1 MHERDDEHKFGA
13 HRPNCK
19 PACLP
24 HCPASS
30 RTGVPCMPVAD
41 VWPYKSNE
49 SWRVELGERILMAA
63 HPNQDATE
71 SACGGFKLFGDS
83 AWCLAAFKGEYNKL
97 GLSFGIEER
106 DLWSETMSNEFK
118 MPTKLYD
125 CFQNPKSSPALAM
138 IAPNAKGSCAGN
150 PHHCYETHYDAFRVC
165 LGPKHETVDQRE
177 YTSLSELLS
186 SRGEMSTHLKVD
198 VEGSEW
204 SVLEDLL
211 KNEQDMKKIRTLDM
225 EVHFGF
231 GAASEAAHR
240 KGSKKDQLQREVG
253 IFEQLATRFAVTG
266 TNIETNAD
274 GWQPAQSCP
283 KQQCE
288 EPLVHTAGGVP
299 VNQFAI
305 SFVNKANFKNAISG
319 TDAAVSLAKKE
330 SPSAEASDEVPHSFA
345 ADHAMDSAQE
355 KADDAAEDHMEEDA
369 MATDHAEDSAEDHLV
384 DHAEDHAQDRAE
396 DNAMDHAE
404 DHAQDHSTDNAEDH
418 AADHAE
424 DEAQAMDHAEDHS
437 ENLVEDEFVD
447 HAEDHALDHTDDH
460 AKDHAMDHTAD
471 RAEELEEDH
480 AKDHAE
486 DQGMDHSSEDVQEDV

>member
-1 MHERDDEHKFGA
+1 MAVRALMGALLLQQSVAIQMHEHEDHHKSGA
-13 HRPNCK
+13 HRPTCK
-19 PACLP
+19 QACLP
-24 HCPASS
+24 NCPASS

-41 VWPYKSNE
+41 TWPYKSNE

-63 HPNQDATE
+63 HPNQEATE

-83 AWCLAAFKGEYNKL
+83 AWCLAAFKGDYGKL

-106 DLWSETMSNEFK
+106 DLWSETMSNDFH

-165 LGPKHETVDQRE
+165 LGPKHETVNQRQ
-177 YTSLSELLS
+177 YTSLSELLAG
-186 SRGEMSTHLKVD
+186 RGEMSTHLKID

-211 KNEQDMKKIRTLDM
+211 KNEEDMKKIRTLDM

-231 GAASEAAHR
+231 GAASEAAHN

-253 IFEQLATRFAVTG
+253 IFEQLASRFAVTG

-274 GWQPAQSCP
+274 GWQPVQSCP

-288 EPLVHTAGGVP
+288 EPFVHTSGGVP

-305 SFVNKANFKNAISG
+305 SFVNHAQLRRGIPSPDAIS
-319 TDAAVSLAKKE
+319 AAHHSL
-330 SPSAEASDEVPHSFA
+330 
-345 ADHAMDSAQE
+345 
-355 KADDAAEDHMEEDA
+355 
-369 MATDHAEDSAEDHLV
+369 
-384 DHAEDHAQDRAE
+384 
-396 DNAMDHAE
+396 
-404 DHAQDHSTDNAEDH
+404 

-424 DEAQAMDHAEDHS
+424 DHMEDRAEADAEDHVQDHAEADAEDHMQ
-437 ENLVEDEFVD
+437 D
-447 HAEDHALDHTDDH
+447 HAEGDAEDHMQDHAEAD
-460 AKDHAMDHTAD
+460 AKDHMQDHTEAD
-471 RAEELEEDH
+471 AEDHMEDH
-480 AKDHAE
+480 AEADAEEHSGDHADDEE
-486 DQGMDHSSEDVQEDV
+486 DTA

>member
-1 MHERDDEHKFGA
+1 MAVRTLVGALLLQQGLGIQMHEPEGHKFGA
-13 HRPNCK
+13 HRPTCK

-24 HCPASS
+24 NCPASS

-41 VWPYKSNE
+41 VWPYKGNE

-63 HPNQDATE
+63 HPNNKATE
-71 SACGGFKLFGDS
+71 SACRGFKLFGDS
-83 AWCLAAFKGEYNKL
+83 AWCLAAFQGDYNRL

-106 DLWSETMSNEFK
+106 DLWSETMSNEFH

-138 IAPNAKGSCAGN
+138 IAPNAVGSCAGN

-165 LGPKHETVDQRE
+165 LGPKHETVDKRE

-186 SRGEMSTHLKVD
+186 SRSEMSTHLKID

-211 KNEQDMKKIRTLDM
+211 KNEEDMKKIRTLDM

-231 GAASEAAHR
+231 GAASEAAHH
-240 KGSKKDQLQREVG
+240 KLSKKDQLQREVG
-253 IFEQLATRFAVTG
+253 IFEQLASRFAVTG

-274 GWQPAQSCP
+274 GWQPSQSCP

-305 SFVNKANFKNAISG
+305 SFVNHA
-319 TDAAVSLAKKE
+319 SLE
-330 SPSAEASDEVPHSFA
+330 HQIPGPAEVTEAQHNL
-345 ADHAMDSAQE
+345 AQE
-355 KADDAAEDHMEEDA
+355 
-369 MATDHAEDSAEDHLV
+369 
-384 DHAEDHAQDRAE
+384 
-396 DNAMDHAE
+396 
-404 DHAQDHSTDNAEDH
+404 NAEDEV
-418 AADHAE
+418 E
-424 DEAQAMDHAEDHS
+424 DEA
-437 ENLVEDEFVD
+437 
-447 HAEDHALDHTDDH
+447 
-460 AKDHAMDHTAD
+460 
-471 RAEELEEDH
+471 EDH

-486 DQGMDHSSEDVQEDV
+486 DHAENDAEDDDAEEDVVELA